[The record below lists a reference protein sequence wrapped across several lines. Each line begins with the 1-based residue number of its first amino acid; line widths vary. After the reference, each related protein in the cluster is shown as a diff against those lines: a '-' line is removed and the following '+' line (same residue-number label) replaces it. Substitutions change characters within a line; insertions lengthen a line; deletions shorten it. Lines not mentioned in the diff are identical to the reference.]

1 MYICEDRT
9 TELPCKAA
17 AAVMTEERIEFDSL
31 RCPKISTELD
41 HFHPFIL
48 RQFIGVVVIF
58 FNICL
63 QLGDA

>member
-1 MYICEDRT
+1 
-9 TELPCKAA
+9 
-17 AAVMTEERIEFDSL
+17 MTEERIEFDSL

-48 RQFIGVVVIF
+48 RKFIGVVVIF